1 MKSTE
6 PTWFNKYRDDY
17 LRVEDILLKSRVE
30 DLVSKMEWFNDK
42 VISKSQGN
50 SYHLLRNV
58 SFQNRYG
65 STEGDLRRMKLFFH
79 KIKNSKYSNILF
91 SLSLLLN
98 LFLRDCQKYSIQNEY
113 CGFYF
118 YENITKGDLLAK
130 TYDIN
135 NLLNKMSLFFDLLS
149 IEEKRYILNFIFGT
163 NISDVESLVLKF
175 KNLLRFTFKKA
186 YFNNWFVDTS
196 LKMEYCKDGGCE
208 YLSSNN
214 LSIFFDL
221 NKNCLRTANNKS
233 YFLDEDFENSYS
245 DKDGKLRVS
254 YFIANP
260 GQIKVLKDI
269 DVLSLKRFNSRKSL
283 DFLGEIFAEYLKRFV
298 CGGYYGSEYFLKEMF
313 IKYPYIFMEIILK
326 DSADIFK
333 NNLNKFINSETCKI
347 SLLRHGG
354 NIPVYVNLK
363 EDDNTKY
370 HHI

>member
-6 PTWFNKYRDDY
+6 PTWFKKYRDDY
-17 LRVEDILLKSRVE
+17 LRVADILSNSKAE

-42 VISKSQGN
+42 IISKSQGN
-50 SYHLLRNV
+50 SYHLLRNI

-79 KIKNSKYSNILF
+79 KIKNSKYPNILF

-113 CGFYF
+113 YGFYF

-135 NLLNKMSLFFDLLS
+135 NLLNKLSLFFDLLS
-149 IEEKRYILNFIFGT
+149 TEEKEYILNFILGY
-163 NISDVESLVLKF
+163 NLSDVDGLILKF
-175 KNLLRFTFKKA
+175 KDLLRFTFKKSNI
-186 YFNNWFVDTS
+186 NNWFLDTS
-196 LKMEYCKDGGCE
+196 LKIEYCKDGNCE

-221 NKNCLRTANNKS
+221 NKNCLRAANNKS
-233 YFLDEDFENSYS
+233 YFLDDDFESS
-245 DKDGKLRVS
+245 CLDEDKKLVVS
-254 YFIANP
+254 YFIAEP
-260 GQIKVLKDI
+260 GQIKILKDI
-269 DVLSLKRFNSRKSL
+269 DVLNLSRFNSRTSL
-283 DFLGEIFAEYLKRFV
+283 DFLGKIFSEYLKRFV
-298 CGGYYGSEYFLKEMF
+298 CKDHIASEYFLRDMF
-313 IKYPYIFMEIILK
+313 LKYPNILMEIILK

-333 NNLNKFINSETCKI
+333 SNLNKFINSETCKI

-354 NIPVYVNLK
+354 NLPVYVNLK
-363 EDDNTKY
+363 EDDHTKY
-370 HHI
+370 HHL